1 MTVLAMILAHD
12 KNGGIGKDNK
22 IPWKCKSDIDF
33 FWNTIGD
40 HTVIV
45 GRKTWESVKNYFLKR
60 RPTAKHIIVT
70 SKPDN
75 QETENCIFVKSI
87 EEALSFNDNL
97 MFICGGSKVYD
108 SVKNYVNVAIET
120 VIDGEYECDS
130 YAPKWLNDMTS
141 FVDFDLQS
149 NENQPKAHVYIRYW
163 SK

>member
-1 MTVLAMILAHD
+1 
-12 KNGGIGKDNK
+12 
-22 IPWKCKSDIDF
+22 
-33 FWNTIGD
+33 
-40 HTVIV
+40 
-45 GRKTWESVKNYFLKR
+45 
-60 RPTAKHIIVT
+60 
-70 SKPDN
+70 
-75 QETENCIFVKSI
+75 
-87 EEALSFNDNL
+87 

-130 YAPKWLNDMTS
+130 YAPKWLNDMTP

>member
-12 KNGGIGKDNK
+12 KNMGIGKDNK
-22 IPWKCKSDIDF
+22 IPWKCKSDIEF
-33 FWNTIGD
+33 FWKTIGD
-40 HTVIV
+40 HTVII
-45 GRKTWESVKNYFLKR
+45 GRNTWESAKKYFLKR

-108 SVKNYVNVAIET
+108 SVKNYVNVVIET
-120 VIDGEYECDS
+120 EIDGEYECDS
-130 YAPKWLNDMTS
+130 YAPDWIGGMKS
-141 FVDFDLQS
+141 FVDFDLQY
-149 NENQPKAHVYIRYW
+149 NEEQPKAHVYIRYW

>member
-12 KNGGIGKDNK
+12 KNMGIGKDNK

-45 GRKTWESVKNYFLKR
+45 GRKTWESAKKYFLKR
-60 RPTAKHIIVT
+60 RPNAKHIIVT
-70 SKPDN
+70 SNPDN

-130 YAPKWLNDMTS
+130 YAPKWLNDMTP

-149 NENQPKAHVYIRYW
+149 NEEQPKAHVYIRYW